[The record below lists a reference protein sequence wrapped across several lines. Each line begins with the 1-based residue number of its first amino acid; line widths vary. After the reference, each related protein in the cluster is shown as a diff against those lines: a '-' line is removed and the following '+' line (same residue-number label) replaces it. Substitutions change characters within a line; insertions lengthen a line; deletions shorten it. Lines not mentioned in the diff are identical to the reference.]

1 MSDHPTQSI
10 EPGDERRSSRDPGA
24 VSHDD
29 LLEREGSEIGAYT
42 LLARLGEGGFGVVWL
57 AERRHP
63 YAQRVAL
70 KVVKPGMDTRE
81 VLARFEQERQALA
94 VLNHPNIAK
103 VLDGGMASTG
113 RPYFVMEYVKGEPI
127 TRYCDER
134 ALSIEGRLRLF
145 QQVCDAVQHAH
156 MRGLIHRDLKPSNIL
171 VGVGAND
178 RPEVKVIDFGVAKAL
193 TARLTE
199 RTVFTETGQM
209 IGTPEYMSPEQA
221 EPDALDVDTRTDVY
235 SLGVVLY
242 ELLSGALPF
251 DPRELRSK
259 AYREIQ
265 RILRE
270 VDPPSPS
277 MRLSTLHGKDLELGR
292 RISQTRGE
300 RVDSLMRTL
309 RSELEWIPL
318 KAMRKDRRH
327 RYATP
332 MALSEDIENYLAGRA
347 LVAAPESAAYRVRKF
362 ARRHRALVVSGACV
376 ALALSAGLALATWQW
391 RQAVGA
397 RDDAALARDDA
408 VAARK
413 RSEASEAKALA
424 VRDFVVEALVAGD
437 PLQGG
442 ERDATVQ
449 AAMAR
454 AAESLGEG
462 ALAGD
467 ASTRVTIA
475 LTIAGILREHGDM
488 AEAEKLVVQA
498 VADAEKAFGGDHRDF
513 ASALHALAVLRDAKG
528 EYAQSIETHRRAREI
543 RAKADGPRSASVA
556 ESLVGEALALADLGK
571 PRDAEPLLRE
581 AIAIE
586 ESLGLAADPRHAAN
600 LVNLGDIL
608 WSLGR
613 ANEAEPLL
621 RRALAIR
628 ERAMGPDDARLAYS
642 LNTLGLVN
650 LQIGRLDEADAI
662 LARAE
667 GIVQRELGPDHAMLS
682 AVLGNR
688 GGIAEQQGRFAD
700 AEALYRRG
708 LAIDEKTLGAS
719 HPDVAYSHN
728 NLGTLFFRQKRHAE
742 AAEAFR
748 KALEIRIAT
757 LDAASPLVGQ
767 TLNNLATAQRELG
780 DLDGAGATYARAL
793 AIQEKALGPNAPVL
807 AQTIGNMGRL
817 EAGRKRFAEAA
828 ALLERAV
835 RIDEASPDPN
845 GETPVA
851 NRKSLAKV
859 YRELG
864 READAQTVESR
875 LAAGDGAEK
884 SQN

>member
-10 EPGDERRSSRDPGA
+10 DPGDEPRPARNAEHADF
-24 VSHDD
+24 
-29 LLEREGSEIGAYT
+29 LEREGDEIGPYT
-42 LLARLGEGGFGVVWL
+42 LLAKLGEGGFGVVWL

-70 KVVKPGMDTRE
+70 KVVKPGMDTQE

-94 VLNHPNIAK
+94 VLNHAHIAK

-127 TRYCDER
+127 TRYSDER

-156 MRGLIHRDLKPSNIL
+156 MRGLLHRDLKPSNIL
-171 VGVGAND
+171 VAAGADD

-221 EPDALDVDTRTDVY
+221 EPDALDVDTRADVY

-292 RISQTRGE
+292 RISEMRGE

-362 ARRHRALVVSGACV
+362 ARRNRGLVVLGSSI
-376 ALALSAGLALATWQW
+376 ALALSAGLAVATWQW
-391 RQAVGA
+391 REAAAA
-397 RDDAALARDDA
+397 RDLAES
-408 VAARK
+408 ART
-413 RSEASEAKALA
+413 RAEASERKALA
-424 VRDFVVEALVAGD
+424 VRDFVVQALVAGD

-442 ERDATVQ
+442 RRDTTVRE
-449 AAMAR
+449 AMAR
-454 AAESLGEG
+454 AAESLDEG
-462 ALAGD
+462 ALADD
-467 ASTRVTIA
+467 AATRITLGVTIA
-475 LTIAGILREHGDM
+475 DIIREHGDIDD
-488 AEAEKLVVQA
+488 AERLLVRA
-498 VADAEKAFGGDHRDF
+498 CDEAEKAFGAGHPDF
-513 ASALHALAVLRDAKG
+513 AATLHALARLRDAKG
-528 EYAQSIETHRRAREI
+528 AYAEAIELFRRARAI
-543 RAKADGPRSASVA
+543 RSAAVGARTAPVA
-556 ESLVGEALALADLGK
+556 ESLVGEALALANLGR
-571 PRDAEPLLRE
+571 PRDSEALLRE
-581 AIAIE
+581 AVAIE
-586 ESLGLAADPRHAAN
+586 ESLGLADEPRHAAN

-613 ANEAEPLL
+613 ATEAEPLM

-628 ERAMGPDDARLAYS
+628 EKAFGPDDARLAYS

-650 LQIGRLDEADAI
+650 DQIGRLDDADAI
-662 LARAE
+662 FARAE
-667 GIVQRELGPDHAMLS
+667 GIVQRQLGPDHAMLS

-688 GGIAEQQGRFAD
+688 GSIAERQGRFAD
-700 AEALYRRG
+700 AESLYRRG
-708 LAIDEKTLGAS
+708 LAIDEKTLGPT

-728 NLGTLFFRQKRHAE
+728 NLGTLFYRQKRHAE
-742 AAEAFR
+742 AAAAFER
-748 KALEIRIAT
+748 ALEIRESS
-757 LDAASPLVGQ
+757 LDASSPLVGQ

-780 DLDGAGATYARAL
+780 DFDGAAATYAKAL
-793 AIQEKALGPNAPVL
+793 AIQESSLGPNSAKL
-807 AQTIGNMGRL
+807 SQTIGNMGRL
-817 EAGRKRFAEAA
+817 EAARRRFFEAA

-835 RIDEASPDPN
+835 KLDEGAPDPRA
-845 GETPVA
+845 ETPVM
-851 NRKSLAKV
+851 NLKSLAKV

-864 READAQTVESR
+864 RESDA
-875 LAAGDGAEK
+875 LAIDARIPPPEAPAA
-884 SQN
+884 QP